1 VEKTE
6 GASNLEM
13 TKTKTKK
20 TEVNAGWAEYF
31 AIQLTPEEKAAA
43 RAELQKDV
51 ERARADGVYERIRA
65 LHERRVRERAGRAP
79 HAAAGVSMLY
89 DGGPPKKRG
98 KK

>member
-1 VEKTE
+1 M
-6 GASNLEM
+6 EM

-65 LHERRVRERAGRAP
+65 LHERRVLERAERAP
-79 HAAAGVSMLY
+79 RATAAVSMLY
-89 DGGPPKKRG
+89 DGDPPKKRG